1 MNNLLDNIKNI
12 NTFVDFISKIKKRSI
27 EKKISIIAEIIPK
40 ICNVSGVLNG
50 KSG

>member
-1 MNNLLDNIKNI
+1 LR
-12 NTFVDFISKIKKRSI
+12 KKVAR
-27 EKKISIIAEIIPK
+27 ISIIALLIPK